1 MGLLKYFVSVLVF
14 NFGAIGIHS
23 LWADAPSLNPRAR
36 SLSMGSA
43 GLALK
48 GGVDSASMNPAGL
61 ADVEKPY
68 WSVFDLTL
76 QAPYDFGIVS
86 AANDY
91 RSAAKGDNEAKK
103 RQTLE
108 KFVREVQSTSQTLN
122 LSFYPSY
129 TRKNIH
135 IGFLMNA
142 GLEGRLY
149 GGGVGADL
157 LSQAGDSN
165 LTAGLIAAGSYSFLN
180 KSLQVGVTLKPLYR
194 FAVFESVDQRPLD
207 LAKGKNRVG
216 VDQVGVKNV
225 IFGESV
231 TDNRAFGFGADLGV
245 KYWMQP
251 VGQWR
256 FDEWIQRLRP
266 SFGLTLQDVA
276 NTRFFTSKKIPSD
289 IKQSLSM
296 GFALHPAWRW
306 IEGAIAF
313 DLRNILEEGAF
324 ENKVH
329 MGAEARIYR
338 FFLVRVGL
346 SQLYLGGGL
355 GLDFKYFQLDAFFNQ
370 EEAYEYA
377 ANRPLRTLGLRVAA
391 GF

>member
-1 MGLLKYFVSVLVF
+1 MGFLRLARTIFAVNFFV
-14 NFGAIGIHS
+14 IGIHS

-43 GLALK
+43 GVALK

-76 QAPYDFGIVS
+76 QSPYDFGIVS
-86 AANDY
+86 TANDY
-91 RSAAKGDNEAKK
+91 RSAAKGSDEAKK
-103 RQTLE
+103 RETLE
-108 KFVREVQSTSQTLN
+108 KFIREVQSTSQTLDV
-122 LSFYPSY
+122 SFYPSY
-129 TRKNIH
+129 TRKNLH
-135 IGFLMNA
+135 IGFLVNA

-157 LSQAGDSN
+157 LARGGDSN
-165 LTAGLIAAGSYSFLN
+165 ITAGLIAAGSYSFLN
-180 KSLQVGVTLKPLYR
+180 QSLQVGVTLKPLYR
-194 FAVFESVDQRPLD
+194 FAVFESADQRPLD
-207 LAKGKNRVG
+207 LAKGKNRIG
-216 VDQVGVKNV
+216 STQVGVKNM
-225 IFGESV
+225 IFGESS

-251 VGQWR
+251 VGQSR
-256 FDEWIQRLRP
+256 VDEWIQRLRP

-276 NTRFFTSKKIPSD
+276 NTRFFTSKKIPAD

-296 GFALHPAWRW
+296 GFALQPVWKW

-313 DLRNILEEGAF
+313 DLRNVLEEGAF

-329 MGAEARIYR
+329 MGAEARIKR
-338 FFLVRVGL
+338 FFLIRVGL